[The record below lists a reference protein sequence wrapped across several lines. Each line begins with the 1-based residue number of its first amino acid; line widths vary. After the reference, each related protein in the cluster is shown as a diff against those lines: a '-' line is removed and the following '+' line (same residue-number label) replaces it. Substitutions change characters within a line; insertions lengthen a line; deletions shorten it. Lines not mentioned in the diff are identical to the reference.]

1 MVNINAQDRRIQY
14 TGNGSAGPFS
24 FSFQVN
30 ATSEIKVYVDT
41 TVKTL
46 TTHYTVSLSSDGS
59 GSISFTTGNHPTN
72 SQTITI
78 MSNIPISR
86 TSQFTTGGSLTASGL
101 ETEFNNQF
109 MHHQQADQRL
119 DRAYLCLSMIP
130 FRGLT
135 LHCQPKAPGLV
146 QS

>member
-46 TTHYTVSLSSDGS
+46 TTHYTVSLSADGS

-72 SQTITI
+72 SQTTVSYTHLTLPTI
-78 MSNIPISR
+78 MP
-86 TSQFTTGGSLTASGL
+86 
-101 ETEFNNQF
+101 
-109 MHHQQADQRL
+109 
-119 DRAYLCLSMIP
+119 
-130 FRGLT
+130 
-135 LHCQPKAPGLV
+135 V
-146 QS
+146 